1 MELVNSDEIEYITC
15 EDVEED
21 ELEWVVDK
29 GEEMI
34 KYCAENG
41 GLGLA
46 APQIGIYKNFFV
58 YSPREEIFQIV
69 INPSWFPDGKKTN
82 TVEGCLSYPGQ
93 NYFLTRYK
101 YVRAVY
107 YGRSKKTG
115 RMERVAKRLSGDD
128 AIIFQHETDHLR
140 GKTVRTKGRLIENG

>member
-1 MELVNSDEIEYITC
+1 MDIQLVDNSEIEHITC
-15 EDVEED
+15 EDVAEE
-21 ELEWVVDK
+21 ELEETISI

-34 KYCAENG
+34 KYCAEKG
-41 GLGLA
+41 GIGLA
-46 APQIGIYKNFFV
+46 APQIGINKNFFV

-82 TVEGCLSYPGQ
+82 TVEGCLSYPEQ
-93 NYFLTRYK
+93 NYFMSRYK

-107 YGRSKKTG
+107 YGRSKTTG
-115 RMERVAKRLSGDD
+115 KMERITKRLSGDD

-140 GKTVRTKGRLIENG
+140 GKTIATEGRLIE